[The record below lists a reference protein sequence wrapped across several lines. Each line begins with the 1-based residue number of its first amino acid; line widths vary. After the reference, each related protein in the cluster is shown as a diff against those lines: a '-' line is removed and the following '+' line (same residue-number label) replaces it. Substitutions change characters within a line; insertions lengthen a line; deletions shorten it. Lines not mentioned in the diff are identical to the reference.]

1 MERTKNH
8 EKNLKNTLSC
18 NNVFYLSLWIRSKD
32 RSKGRKTNA
41 ISTSYG
47 IATCTLNLRKDTTKD
62 SESICTI
69 NNGEC
74 VIILESYTNGWAKV
88 NYIDALIGYVDMEYL
103 EPITYEDYSMLP
115 KVVSYIPAETVTKNK
130 IAEYS
135 TNYDASNTNRVNN
148 ITIASEAIRVMLEPG
163 AIFNWYSVV
172 GEATKEKGYLKAGTF
187 VGGKLSES
195 YGGGVCQVTSTLH
208 AAISQTDGF
217 KILQRKFHSSSVSY
231 ITRDLEATVAYPYL
245 NFVFQNTR
253 ETPIIIETD
262 NSNGTLTI
270 YIYELLE

>member
-1 MERTKNH
+1 MKKILKTLFLVTMFSIFLFGYVPKIEAKA
-8 EKNLKNTLSC
+8 EKQ
-18 NNVFYLSLWIRSKD
+18 
-32 RSKGRKTNA
+32 NA